1 MGKLRRNVA
10 AGATTMLV
18 ATSAMIAFPGSAAAV
33 DPLVA
38 DRCGQTLK
46 GAAGSPLSLDLASAL
61 GIPAAP
67 KVNLG
72 TVAEG
77 TRTYSLS
84 NTELADAL
92 TGISLLGT
100 TLPKVCGLT
109 VTGVDQTSGPLE
121 DATQTVKKT
130 ADSLTGAVNDGTE
143 TVRKATE
150 PVTDA
155 VGGLLGGDSPGPGG
169 EGPKSGPGPSDGPG
183 KQTGDGGD
191 SRTGS
196 SDQRVPG
203 PTSPP
208 VERSASGYS
217 APYYSAFS
225 PMSAFSSFP
234 YRNASFYSHAPGLRY
249 GSGFGDYA
257 PSFGVLGQGGAE
269 TSAVS
274 NAGSADALPTTNS
287 RVGLPVLLAVLAL
300 AAASAGLVRTW
311 VLRGIARSH

>member
-18 ATSAMIAFPGSAAAV
+18 ATSAMIAFPGSAVAV

-46 GAAGSPLSLDLASAL
+46 GVAGAPLSLDLASAL

-67 KVNLG
+67 KINLG

-130 ADSLTGAVNDGTE
+130 ADSATE
-143 TVRKATE
+143 TVRKAAE

-155 VGGLLGGDSPGPGG
+155 VGGLLGGDSPGEGG
-169 EGPKSGPGPSDGPG
+169 GGPKSGPGPSDGSG
-183 KQTGDGGD
+183 KQTGDDGGD

-269 TSAVS
+269 TGAVS
-274 NAGSADALPTTNS
+274 NAGSADALPATHS

-311 VLRGIARSH
+311 VLRGVARGH

>member
-38 DRCGQTLK
+38 DHCGQTLK
-46 GAAGSPLSLDLASAL
+46 GAAGAPLSLDLASAL

-67 KVNLG
+67 KLNLG

-109 VTGVDQTSGPLE
+109 VTGVDQSSGPVE

-130 ADSLTGAVNDGTE
+130 ADSLTE
-143 TVRKATE
+143 TVQKTAK

-155 VGGLLGGDSPGPGG
+155 VGGLLGGSPGDDG
-169 EGPKSGPGPSDGPG
+169 GPKSGPGPSDGPD
-183 KQTGDGGD
+183 KQSGGDDD
-191 SRTGS
+191 SRTDS
-196 SDQRVPG
+196 PDQRVPG

-269 TSAVS
+269 TGAVS

-311 VLRGIARSH
+311 VLRGVARSH

>member
-46 GAAGSPLSLDLASAL
+46 GAAGAPLSLDLASAL

-92 TGISLLGT
+92 TGVSLLGT

-155 VGGLLGGDSPGPGG
+155 VGGLLGGDSPGSGG
-169 EGPKSGPGPSDGPG
+169 GGPKSGPGPSDGPG
-183 KQTGDGGD
+183 KQTGGDGD
-191 SRTGS
+191 SRTNS
-196 SDQRVPG
+196 PDQRVPG

-269 TSAVS
+269 TGAVS

-287 RVGLPVLLAVLAL
+287 RVGLSVLLAVLAL

>member
-33 DPLVA
+33 DPLIA

-46 GAAGSPLSLDLASAL
+46 GAAGAPLSLDLASAL

-100 TLPKVCGLT
+100 TLPKACGLT
-109 VTGVDQTSGPLE
+109 VTGVDQTSGPLD
-121 DATQTVKKT
+121 DAAQTVKKT
-130 ADSLTGAVNDGTE
+130 ADSLTGAVNDGTD

-169 EGPKSGPGPSDGPG
+169 EGPKAGPGPSDGSGPS
-183 KQTGDGGD
+183 DGPGD
-191 SRTGS
+191 SRTDPP
-196 SDQRVPG
+196 DQRVPG

-257 PSFGVLGQGGAE
+257 PSFGVLSQGGAE
-269 TSAVS
+269 TGAVS
-274 NAGSADALPTTNS
+274 NAGSADALPTTHS

-311 VLRGIARSH
+311 VLRGVARSH